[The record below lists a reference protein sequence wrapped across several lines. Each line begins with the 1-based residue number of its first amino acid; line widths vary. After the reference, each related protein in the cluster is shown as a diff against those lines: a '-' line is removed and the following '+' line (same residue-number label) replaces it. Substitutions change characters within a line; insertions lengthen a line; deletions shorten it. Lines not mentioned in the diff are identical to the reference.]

1 MKKYISIIA
10 AIAAVSFAVSCAK
23 DITQT
28 AEPQNEEQTQ
38 KEEVLVPFE
47 FTAEYPDM
55 DITRTTVTD
64 QGEVAWAE
72 GDRISIYYLDNNVP
86 SSTVAIAQG
95 SGKSVKFSASIPAG
109 VTEFYAVYPEGKGTL
124 TTESV
129 FTVKTDAA
137 CNGEF
142 QNANIA
148 AAYAKAGDAVVFKFK
163 NVTGLFKIQL
173 PEGAAVSHAGES
185 TVISSIE
192 ITGKADEL
200 VLGGDVKVNV
210 DQAGA
215 ISFATPTEGYATS
228 VKAVLSAAAVTG
240 GYAYIP
246 VLPFTSADGVTFK
259 FEAADATVV
268 PALLTKAG
276 KSITLERGHIKPVE
290 KALESIVWDWYFSP
304 EGTGDGK
311 TASTPAGVETFEDM
325 LNATSAPHFSW
336 QLNGAVLHL
345 GEGTYALTKAINV
358 TGSEAGE
365 LVVEGAGK
373 DLSLIDGAGIAGTKM
388 FTFNTKMNITF
399 KNLTVQNGSSSSS
412 GGAVSFAN
420 AKDYPTSTSDFTSMN
435 VKYYK
440 NSSTGGNSGA
450 LYLGS
455 AGKTT
460 IIDSEFEQNTAKT
473 QGGAFSIGGQ
483 AGNVQIK
490 GTTFTKNKV
499 TADGTNAG
507 GAIYDAGPGLLTI
520 ENSFFVSNSCTTQG
534 GAIKLDNASGKL
546 FVSGSHFES
555 NIVTLANLTKDPTKS
570 LYGDFGGSI
579 YSGTNKGVI
588 GCYNCTFHY
597 NHSLPDKSSSSA
609 FSAEKYVV
617 ANCTM
622 VESVQVS
629 YGVISNR
636 ATSDNISTAVNNILL
651 TTSTNNAHP
660 SLSMSK
666 KDEYNHITSAYNV
679 LTRIQDK
686 FTAAS
691 ADVTSITGKYKATL
705 GLTDSSAAIPY
716 FAWDGTTGLDGFTKC
731 TLADVEAKI
740 KANTAIGAEFW
751 NWLVSIG
758 ATDVDVRGVQR
769 RNTDAMWPGSYQQD

>member
-1 MKKYISIIA
+1 MKKYISIVA
-10 AIAAVSFAVSCAK
+10 TIAAVSFAVSCSK
-23 DITQT
+23 DIAQT
-28 AEPQNEEQTQ
+28 SEPQNEEQTQ
-38 KEEVLVPFE
+38 QEEGLVAFE
-47 FTAEYPDM
+47 FTAVYPDM

-148 AAYAKAGDAVVFKFK
+148 AAYAKAGDAVVFKFQ
-163 NVTGLFKIQL
+163 NVTGLFRIQL
-173 PEGAAVSHAGES
+173 PADAAVSHAGGS

-215 ISFATPTEGYATS
+215 ISFEAPAEGYATS

-290 KALESIVWDWYFSP
+290 KAIESIVWDWYFSP

-345 GEGTYALTKAINV
+345 GEGTYALTKQIDTKGTEPV
-358 TGSEAGE
+358 KI
-365 LVVEGAGK
+365 VIEGAGK
-373 DLSLIDGAGIAGTKM
+373 DATILDGAGISGTQM
-388 FTFNTKMNITF
+388 LLLEGAADFTISK
-399 KNLTVQNGSSSSS
+399 LTVQNGKTSKN
-412 GGAVSFAN
+412 GGAL
-420 AKDYPTSTSDFTSMN
+420 STNDATGHMTLSNCKFLN
-435 VKYYK
+435 
-440 NSSTGGNSGA
+440 NQSTGGNSGA
-450 LYLGS
+450 FYIGGIAGTDIIDCLFQDNESKTKGGAIAMGGSS
-455 AGKTT
+455 AGEILIKNTT
-460 IIDSEFEQNTAKT
+460 FKNNSA
-473 QGGAFSIGGQ
+473 
-483 AGNVQIK
+483 
-490 GTTFTKNKV
+490 GTT
-499 TADGTNAG
+499 ADSHNG
-507 GAIYDAGPGLLTI
+507 GAIY
-520 ENSFFVSNSCTTQG
+520 
-534 GAIKLDNASGKL
+534 NANTS
-546 FVSGSHFES
+546 
-555 NIVTLANLTKDPTKS
+555 VTKVD
-570 LYGDFGGSI
+570 
-579 YSGTNKGVI
+579 
-588 GCYNCTFHY
+588 NCTFDANQCYLKGGAVTLDKAGCKMFFNRCLFVGNVQMKDDWCDGAAIHNAAGKGSVGVFNCTFNY
-597 NHSLPDKSSSSA
+597 NHHKLTTKATGVFYSASYIVANSTFVESMKSSYGCVTNMA
-609 FSAEKYVV
+609 
-617 ANCTM
+617 TTDH
-622 VESVQVS
+622 VS
-629 YGVISNR
+629 TVM
-636 ATSDNISTAVNNILL
+636 NNIII
-651 TTSTNNAHP
+651 TTSTTATHCA
-660 SLSMSK
+660 LSMKGKADNNHVDSG
-666 KDEYNHITSAYNV
+666 YNLI
-679 LTRIQDK
+679 TRIQEN

-691 ADVTSITGKYKATL
+691 EEATNFTPVVKSNFGFADSVDKENKCY
-705 GLTDSSAAIPY
+705 
-716 FAWDGTTGLDGFTKC
+716 AWGGDFSPFTGFTKC

-758 ATDVDVRGVQR
+758 ATDVDVRGVK
-769 RNTDAMWPGSYQQD
+769 RNTNAMWPGSYQQD